1 MTEQIERTV
10 KLHLGQRHRRALLI
24 NDTYPG
30 ILTVLA
36 GISLLQSGQSPL
48 LGGASILAGLML
60 VAFGVK
66 EWRSSPGEQQRS
78 VQWFDVLGGVV
89 TMVNAFAIYKPT
101 KGFQPATLYFIA
113 GLVIIAK
120 GVFASKLPG
129 KRRLTIT
136 KDGFKIRT
144 SPFRVLK
151 MSWNEI
157 ALLTVDESKVSVTTK
172 DNSERGI
179 SLRRVANSSEA
190 ASALIDSA
198 RERGINVIAGEPK

>member
-1 MTEQIERTV
+1 MAETIERSV
-10 KLHLGQRHRRALLI
+10 KLHLGQRQKRALLI

-36 GISLLQSGQSPL
+36 GISMLQSGQSSL
-48 LGGASILAGLML
+48 LGGASIAAGFML

-66 EWRSSPGEQQRS
+66 EWRSSPGEPQHG

-89 TMVNAFAIYKPT
+89 TIVNAFAIYKPT
-101 KGFQPATLYFIA
+101 KGFQPATLYFFA

-120 GVFASKLPG
+120 GVYASKLPG

-151 MSWNEI
+151 MPWNDI
-157 ALLTVDESKVSVTTK
+157 ALLTVNKSKVRVTTK
-172 DNSERGI
+172 DDSERGI

-190 ASALIDSA
+190 TAVLIDSA
-198 RERGINVIAGEPK
+198 RQRGINVVSDETK